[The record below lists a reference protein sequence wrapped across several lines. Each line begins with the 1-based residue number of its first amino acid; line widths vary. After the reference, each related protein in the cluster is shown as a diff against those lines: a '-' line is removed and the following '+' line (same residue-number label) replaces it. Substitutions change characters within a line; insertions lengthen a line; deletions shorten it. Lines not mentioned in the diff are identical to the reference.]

1 MINLEQVLISVFSKC
16 TCMHEGKMKKFGD
29 ISPVW
34 DTWYER
40 LQKGNKGFSFKLG
53 SLTSYIDDAMTEE
66 YGAHENNVLWTRENL
81 RKLKDSI
88 VDKIKSKLN
97 K

>member
-1 MINLEQVLISVFSKC
+1 M
-16 TCMHEGKMKKFGD
+16 
-29 ISPVW
+29 
-34 DTWYER
+34 R
-40 LQKGNKGFSFKLG
+40 G
-53 SLTSYIDDAMTEE
+53 SGGGGRRYKEIDDAMTEE

>member
-16 TCMHEGKMKKFGD
+16 TCMHEGKEKKFGD

-34 DTWYER
+34 GTWYER
-40 LQKGNKGFSFKLG
+40 LQKPNRGFSFKLG
-53 SLTSYIDDAMTEE
+53 SLTSYIDDAMTEA
-66 YGAHENNVLWTRENL
+66 YGPPENNISWTRENL
-81 RKLKDSI
+81 RKLKEKI
-88 VDKIKSKLN
+88 INEIKSKLT

>member
-1 MINLEQVLISVFSKC
+1 
-16 TCMHEGKMKKFGD
+16 MHEGKEKKFGD

-34 DTWYER
+34 GTWYER
-40 LQKGNKGFSFKLG
+40 LQKPNRGFSFKLG
-53 SLTSYIDDAMTEE
+53 SLTSYIDDAMTEA
-66 YGAHENNVLWTRENL
+66 YGPPENNISWTRENL